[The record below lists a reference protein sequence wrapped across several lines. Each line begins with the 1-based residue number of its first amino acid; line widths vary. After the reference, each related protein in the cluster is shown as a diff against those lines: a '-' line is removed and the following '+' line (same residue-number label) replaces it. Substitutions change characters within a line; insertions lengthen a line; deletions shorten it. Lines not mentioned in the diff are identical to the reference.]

1 VLDKDKPDKDAV
13 SDDDIIAECK
23 ARFELCEQA
32 EGANRVLALDD
43 LSFIDGN
50 QWPDD
55 VTNTRKNRPTPVVN
69 HTETFINRVINNI
82 KQQRPRIKCHPVG
95 DGSDVE
101 DAEVIN
107 GLVRHIEQLSTA
119 SIAYDSASSYA
130 VKMGWGY
137 FRMAGDYI
145 DERSFDQEIKIKP
158 IRNQFTVYMDPSAAL
173 PSGEDQM
180 WCILTGKMRRILYK
194 AMYPDAPNAEWLLQS
209 TGDQDRMWESK
220 EEIRLAEY
228 YRIREK
234 RAKLFRLRDGLKG
247 MHGEAINS
255 AFEDEIKS
263 AKAESLIMKNADGSP
278 IERWSSKR
286 SVQWFRINGET
297 INDRRTLP
305 GRYIPVFRVEG
316 NVVDLNGKIVRKGMA
331 RNMKGPQRNFNY
343 MTAAKIE
350 RLALTPKA
358 PWLVADGQIDGQE
371 KQWTNANQS
380 NVSVLVYKPIT
391 TGDGQPVPPPQREL
405 PAPVEAGFVEAI
417 QAAEHDLLA
426 VAGMPHEPAQDA
438 PGQVVSGVAL
448 AKRQG
453 LSDQAH
459 FQYYDNTTLAI
470 AHCGRVMLDWIPVYY
485 DTQRMQRI
493 IGADGVPQMV
503 EINKPS
509 QDEQN
514 PAIQT
519 IKNDLTV
526 GRYDVVMDTGPGYE
540 TKRIEGAETLMQLL
554 GTPLGEVVAQ
564 KGADLVLRG
573 LDTAYSEE
581 LADRLIIQIPEEL
594 EKAIDGMSDRAKNI
608 IRSLQGQIKQIG
620 QQLQAAQ
627 QDIKYGLTKT
637 LHQEATKLQIE
648 QSRDQRAEKDTHTD
662 TFTKLEDTHTRAH
675 TAIAVAEINKAGTL
689 LDTHVK
695 GRYDAAARK
704 DELAAAEQAEKAN
717 KTVQ

>member
-32 EGANRVLALDD
+32 EGENRVLALDD

-180 WCILTGKMRRILYK
+180 WCIITGKMRRILYK

-263 AKAESLIMKNADGSP
+263 AKAESLIMKNGDGSP

-286 SVQWFRINGET
+286 AVEWFRINGET

-350 RLALTPKA
+350 RLALTPKS
-358 PWLVADGQIDGQE
+358 PWLLAEGQMDGHPEFTD
-371 KQWTNANQS
+371 ANQK
-380 NVSVLVYKPIT
+380 NYSVLVYKPVT
-391 TGDGQPVPPPQREL
+391 DENGQTLPAPQREP
-405 PAPVEAGFVEAI
+405 PAQVEAGFVEAI

-485 DTQRMQRI
+485 DTERMQRI

-503 EINKPS
+503 AINKPGP
-509 QDEQN
+509 DDKN

-519 IKNDLTV
+519 VKNDLTV

-581 LADRLIIQIPEEL
+581 LADRLIVAIPEEL

-608 IRSLQGQIKQIG
+608 IRSLQAQVTQVS

-627 QDIKYGLTKT
+627 QDIKHGLTKT

-662 TFTKLEDTHTRAH
+662 AFTKLEDTHTRAH
-675 TAIAVAEINKAGTL
+675 TAIAVAEINKAGDL
-689 LDTHVK
+689 IGKHVDAK
-695 GRYDAAARK
+695 YDAVARK
-704 DELAAAEQAEKAN
+704 DELAAAEKAERAN